1 MQLSRIS
8 IASFMGQR
16 ALELQP
22 AAPVTLLC
30 GPNRAGKSST
40 LEAIRAALVGEI
52 DRAAL
57 KKEYASLVTEGERIS
72 TVIVEGEGFRA
83 AMTLP
88 AGKHETEG
96 TLPHHLAHVL
106 DARRFAA
113 ADTGARR
120 AFLLDL
126 LQVRT
131 EPAAIAD
138 RLIAEFDCDT
148 DKVAE
153 IAPLLERGF
162 DVAQQHAKT
171 AAAESRGAWKAVAG
185 EAYGEKKADAWRA
198 SAVEAPDPEQIAA
211 AEQALH
217 QAEQRRDDAQA
228 EYGAVELRARQY
240 ADAQARIEL
249 LRREAGR
256 LNELRDILARHQHE
270 HDTWRDKLAALP
282 PAPGAAPAR
291 AALACPECS
300 AALALID
307 GNLQPYTPAA
317 TDPEAEVKREQ
328 YRKAIE
334 LHARGIVAY
343 TRDMGAA
350 ERASVALADL
360 DAVPAVEEGAVTVAR
375 EHAQAAR
382 VARDAALEAFMALRK
397 QAAAA
402 ADAGRR
408 NSAAA
413 NHHAGV
419 LGWSKLADALSESG
433 IQARLVADALAP
445 FNTTLAKF
453 AQLAGWPPVILAA
466 DMAITFGGRPHRLL
480 AESEQW
486 RVDALIALAIAAL
499 SGIRFALLDRADV
512 LDLEDRAAL
521 LYLLSDLVDEGE
533 LEQAIVA
540 ATLKSKPAQLPPH
553 HSAVWLGQEDP
564 Q

>member
-8 IASFMGQR
+8 ITAFMGRR

-22 AAPVTLLC
+22 TAPVTLLC
-30 GPNRAGKSST
+30 GPNGAGKSST

-57 KKEYASLVTEGERIS
+57 KKDYASLVTEGERIG

-96 TLPHHLAHVL
+96 TLPEHLAHVL

-113 ADTGARR
+113 ADAGARR

-126 LQVRT
+126 LQIRT
-131 EPAAIAD
+131 APEAVAA
-138 RLIAEFDCDT
+138 RLVDEFGCDA

-153 IAPLLERGF
+153 ITPLLARGF
-162 DVAQQHAKT
+162 DAAQQQAKT
-171 AAAESRGAWKAVAG
+171 AAAEGRGAWKAVTN

-240 ADAQARIEL
+240 ADAQARISV
-249 LRREAGR
+249 LRKEAGR
-256 LNELRDILARHQHE
+256 LNELRDSLARHQHE

-282 PAPGAAPAR
+282 PAPGATPAR

-307 GNLQPYTPAA
+307 GSLQPYAPAA
-317 TDPEAEVKREQ
+317 TDPEAEPKREQ
-328 YRKAIE
+328 YRKAVE

-343 TRDMGAA
+343 ARDLAAA
-350 ERASVALADL
+350 ERASVALAEL

-375 EHAQAAR
+375 ERAQAAR
-382 VARDAALEAFMALRK
+382 TARDAALEAFMALRK

-402 ADAGRR
+402 DDAERR

-413 NHHAGV
+413 RHHATI
-419 LGWSKLADALSESG
+419 LGWSKLAEALSESG
-433 IQARLVADALAP
+433 LPARLVADALAP
-445 FNTTLAKF
+445 FNATLARF
-453 AQLAGWPPVILAA
+453 AQLAGWPPVILGA
-466 DMAITFGGRPHRLL
+466 DMAITFGGRLHRLL
-480 AESEQW
+480 SESEQW
-486 RVDALIALAIAAL
+486 RVDALLALAIAAL
-499 SGIRFALLDRADV
+499 SGTRFVLLDRADV
-512 LDLEDRAAL
+512 LDLEARAAL
-521 LYLLSDLVDEGE
+521 LYLLSDLVEAGE

-540 ATLKSKPAQLPPH
+540 ATLKARPEHLPPH
-553 HSAVWLGQEDP
+553 HGAVWLGKESA
-564 Q
+564 